1 MSRSSSEYS
10 DTDRRFN
17 QATYTAGQTPPC
29 PPRNSYFGGPPY
41 YTAVSTERRP
51 SSPST
56 ADTSSLPD
64 IDTPVTPSIRI
75 THPSQERFPLFIET
89 NGHRTK
95 KMSPSK
101 PAGFTLGPV
110 DSGLD
115 SPMTPPTS
123 SFDVYT
129 PGPLDT
135 PRVYPSGSDTP
146 QPQYGA
152 FTQEKI
158 TFRRPSYTDEI
169 SIASVPKTRIR
180 TRRFM
185 RKLRQTPSFVRLG
198 LLIGSL
204 GLLALL
210 FSALPRIRSSSGGA
224 SMWSD
229 IQRQFARGMG
239 VVELCDP

>member
-1 MSRSSSEYS
+1 
-10 DTDRRFN
+10 
-17 QATYTAGQTPPC
+17 
-29 PPRNSYFGGPPY
+29 
-41 YTAVSTERRP
+41 
-51 SSPST
+51 
-56 ADTSSLPD
+56 
-64 IDTPVTPSIRI
+64 
-75 THPSQERFPLFIET
+75 
-89 NGHRTK
+89 
-95 KMSPSK
+95 MSPSK
-101 PAGFTLGPV
+101 PAGFSLGAV

-115 SPMTPPTS
+115 SPMTPNTG

-135 PRVYPSGSDTP
+135 PRVYSSGIETP

-158 TFRRPSYTDEI
+158 TFRRPSYADDV

-180 TRRFM
+180 TRRFR
-185 RKLRQTPSFVRLG
+185 RKLRQTPSFVRFG
-198 LLIGSL
+198 LLVGLL

-210 FSALPRIRSSSGGA
+210 FNALPRIRSSSGWA